1 MKQKRI
7 FSLALAAALA
17 LSLTACQQAAGTEG
31 GDGEPSA
38 AGVAVQVQEVK
49 VDTISTENKV
59 SGRVVADG
67 QESVFVAAQAQC
79 TAVYV
84 DVGDTVIAGQKLCTL
99 DMASTLSSY
108 SAANISY
115 NSAVQS
121 YNDQAAI
128 FDKQIALA
136 EKNVSD
142 LKALFE
148 IGAASQMEIDQAEL
162 SLQTAQ
168 AQRASTLAQLE
179 AGMQSYKSNVEQLS
193 AVLENVD
200 GQGNVIAPVSGTILT
215 LNAVE
220 SSYVS
225 PSMPV
230 AVIDGADRMEISV
243 SVSEALV
250 PKLAQGDEVD
260 VSISALNV
268 QLVGT
273 IKKLERS
280 ANMQT
285 KLYNVTISIDEDVD
299 GLLSGMFADVSFRTD
314 TSADAIVI
322 PTEAILTSNGVQY
335 VFVVEDN
342 AARYVEIGTGLTGSG
357 VTEVTS
363 GLKGGEQLVTVGQA
377 YLSDGDAVRIVS
389 GED

>member
-7 FSLALAAALA
+7 ISIVLAAALA
-17 LSLTACQQAAGTEG
+17 LSLTACRQEADAEG
-31 GDGEPSA
+31 GDGDAA

-49 VDTISTENKV
+49 QDTISTENKV
-59 SGRVVADG
+59 SGRVAANG

-79 TAVYV
+79 TAVYAE
-84 DVGDTVIAGQKLCTL
+84 VGDWVSAGDVLCAL

-108 SAANISY
+108 SAANITYS
-115 NSAVQS
+115 SAVQS

-162 SLQTAQ
+162 SLQSAQ
-168 AQRASTLAQLE
+168 AQRDATLAQLE
-179 AGMQSYKSNVEQLS
+179 AGMQSYKANVEQLS

-200 GQGNVIAPVSGTILT
+200 SQGNVIAPISGTILT

-220 SSYVS
+220 SSYVTA
-225 PSMPV
+225 SMPV
-230 AVIDGADRMEISV
+230 AVIDGADRMEIVV

-250 PKLAQGDEVD
+250 PKLARGDEVD

-268 QLVGT
+268 QLVGS
-273 IKKLERS
+273 IKQLERS
-280 ANMQT
+280 ASMQT

-314 TSADAIVI
+314 TSANAIVI
-322 PTEAILTSNGVQY
+322 PTEAILTGNGVQH
-335 VFVVEDN
+335 VFVVENN
-342 AARYVEIGTGLTGSG
+342 AARYVEITAGLTGSG

-363 GLKGGEQLVTVGQA
+363 GLNAGDMLVTVGQA